1 MFLNDYNDSAHERV
15 LMDLL
20 KLDKGYKGYGKD
32 EISIEAAEL
41 IKRDLKCECDIHFVP
56 GGTIANVLVI
66 NAALRPYEAVIA
78 PVTGHIEGHEA
89 GSIEALGN
97 KILTM
102 DTEDGK
108 INPETLREFAE
119 KFTEDY
125 QVRPKVVYISNTT
138 ELGTYYDR
146 EELREIYKVCREK
159 NLYLYIDGARMAVAM
174 AKAQIKPEE
183 MQNLCDVFTFGG
195 TKNGALYGEAVVIFN
210 DDLKENFRLVM
221 KQRGA
226 MQAKGFILG
235 SQFKTLFEDGLY
247 YELGKKSLKM
257 AEYMVQGLKESGV
270 KFNEPPLTN
279 QIFIELPK
287 NVAEEL
293 YDKFA
298 FEVQEEL
305 EDKKVI
311 RLVTNYRTTKEEIDE
326 FVEELKKYNLSA
338 ENREGNFVPLYY
350 EYDKIRITSIAAA
363 LRKAG
368 IPYDLSTEASPN
380 VLGIYAG
387 EGRGNFYPTRVSV
400 EEERYDEASAILS
413 QLFGRA

>member
-20 KLDKGYKGYGKD
+20 KLTKGYKGYGKD

-66 NAALRPYEAVIA
+66 NAALRPYEGVIA

-89 GSIEALGN
+89 GSVEALGN

-108 INPETLREFAE
+108 INPEALREFAG

-125 QVRPKVVYISNTT
+125 QVRPRAVYISNTT
-138 ELGTYYDR
+138 ELGTYYDK
-146 EELREIYKVCREK
+146 EELREVYKVCREK

-174 AKAQIKPEE
+174 AKAEIKPEE
-183 MQNLCDVFTFGG
+183 MKDLCDVFTLGG

-210 DDLKENFRLVM
+210 DDLKENFRLIM

-226 MQAKGFILG
+226 MMAKGFILG

-247 YELGKKSLKM
+247 YELGRKSLKM
-257 AEYMVQGLKESGV
+257 AEYMVEGLKSAGV
-270 KFNEPPLTN
+270 KFKEPPLTN
-279 QIFIELPK
+279 QIFIEIPGEMSEGLSR
-287 NVAEEL
+287 
-293 YDKFA
+293 KFA
-298 FEVQEEL
+298 FEVQEDL

-311 RLVTNYRTTKEEIDE
+311 RLVINYRTTKEEIDE
-326 FVEELKKYNLSA
+326 FIEEVKKYNLSSKGH
-338 ENREGNFVPLYY
+338 EKNFIPLSY
-350 EYDKIRITSIAAA
+350 EYDKIRITSISAA
-363 LRKAG
+363 LKKTG
-368 IPYDLSTEASPN
+368 ITYELKVEGNPN
-380 VLGIYAG
+380 VLGVYAG
-387 EGRGNFYPTRVSV
+387 ESRGNFYPTTVLV

-413 QLFGRA
+413 QLFERA

>member
-1 MFLNDYNDSAHERV
+1 MFLNDYNDLAHERV
-15 LMDLL
+15 LRDLI
-20 KLDKGYKGYGKD
+20 KLEKGYKGYGKD
-32 EISIEAAEL
+32 EISMEAAEL
-41 IKRDLKCECDIHFVP
+41 IKRDLKCDCDIHFVP

-102 DTEDGK
+102 ETEDGK
-108 INPETLREFAE
+108 INPEALREFAE
-119 KFTEDY
+119 KFIEDY
-125 QVRPKVVYISNTT
+125 QVKPKAVYISNTT
-138 ELGTYYDR
+138 ELGTYYDSK
-146 EELREIYKVCREK
+146 ELKEIYKVCREK

-174 AKAQIKPEE
+174 AKAEIKPYE
-183 MQNLCDVFTFGG
+183 MKDFCDIFTFGG

-210 DDLKENFRLVM
+210 DDLKENFRLIM

-235 SQFKTLFEDGLY
+235 SQFKTLFQDGLY
-247 YELGKKSLKM
+247 YELGKKALKM
-257 AEYMVQGLKESGV
+257 AEYMVEGLKESGV

-293 YDKFA
+293 ASKFA
-298 FEVQEEL
+298 FEVQEDL
-305 EDKKVI
+305 KDKKVI
-311 RLVTNYRTTKEEIDE
+311 RLVTNYRTTIEEIDE
-326 FVEELKKYNLSA
+326 FIEEIKKYNLAS
-338 ENREGNFVPLYY
+338 EGDEGNFIPLYY
-350 EYDKIRITSIAAA
+350 EYDKIRTASISAA
-363 LRKAG
+363 LEKAG
-368 IPYDLSTEASPN
+368 IPYRLTTEGSPN

-387 EGRGNFYPTRVSV
+387 EGRGNFYPAIFFVK
-400 EEERYDEASAILS
+400 EERYDEASVILGK
-413 QLFGRA
+413 LFERA

>member
-1 MFLNDYNDSAHERV
+1 MFLNDYNDLAHERV
-15 LMDLL
+15 LRDLI
-20 KLDKGYKGYGKD
+20 KLEKGYKGYGKD
-32 EISIEAAEL
+32 EISMEAAEL
-41 IKRDLKCECDIHFVP
+41 IKRDLKCDCDIHFVP

-66 NAALRPYEAVIA
+66 NAALRPYEGVIA

-102 DTEDGK
+102 ETEDGK
-108 INPETLREFAE
+108 INPEALKEFAE

-125 QVRPKVVYISNTT
+125 QVRPKAVYISNTT

-183 MQNLCDVFTFGG
+183 MQDLCDVFTFGG

-210 DDLKENFRLVM
+210 DDLKENFRLIM

-247 YELGKKSLKM
+247 YELGEKSLKM
-257 AEYMVQGLKESGV
+257 AECMVEGLKESGV
-270 KFNEPPLTN
+270 KFKEPPLTN

-293 YDKFA
+293 ASKFA
-298 FEVQEEL
+298 FEVQEDL
-305 EDKKVI
+305 KDKKVI
-311 RLVTNYRTTKEEIDE
+311 RLVTNYRTTREEIDE
-326 FVEELKKYNLSA
+326 FIEELKKYNLASKSD
-338 ENREGNFVPLYY
+338 EGNFIPLYY
-350 EYDKIRITSIAAA
+350 EYDKIRTASIAAA

-368 IPYDLSTEASPN
+368 IPYRLTTEASPN

-387 EGRGNFYPTRVSV
+387 EGRGNFYPTTFSV

-413 QLFGRA
+413 KLFERA